1 MNQADVQALMRGI
14 APTLRDLVAATVK
27 PMADELVMMRAEI
40 AALKAVDHADAIARA
55 VAAIPAPENGKDG
68 PPGRDGTDGVPGR
81 DGAAGEPGKD
91 GAPGADGRDVDLAE
105 VERLVTDTVTRVL
118 AGWER
123 PRDGKSVSLDEVMA
137 PINEHIARAVAA
149 LPPAPAGKDG
159 APGMLPIAKAW
170 ADGVC
175 YAADVRVHKGALWQ
189 ARRDTGRAPGDGED
203 WVCLAARGDNGK
215 DADEIEVRGTYD
227 AAAIYR
233 RLNIVALNG
242 GAFIARK
249 DDPGACPGDG
259 WQMIVQRGKPGA
271 PGEKGAKGDR
281 GEPGP
286 AGPGVLHLQVDD
298 AGLFTLVN
306 GDGSAVTTDFYPL
319 LSRLGG

>member
-1 MNQADVQALMRGI
+1 MTLQALGRPGDRR
-14 APTLRDLVAATVK
+14 AYPRVTCTLSC
-27 PMADELVMMRAEI
+27 
-40 AALKAVDHADAIARA
+40 A
-55 VAAIPAPENGKDG
+55 VAGL
-68 PPGRDGTDGVPGR
+68 
-81 DGAAGEPGKD
+81 GEG
-91 GAPGADGRDVDLAE
+91 
-105 VERLVTDTVTRVL
+105 RVL
-118 AGWER
+118 N
-123 PRDGKSVSLDEVMA
+123 VSD
-137 PINEHIARAVAA
+137 
-149 LPPAPAGKDG
+149 
-159 APGMLPIAKAW
+159 
-170 ADGVC
+170 
-175 YAADVRVHKGALWQ
+175 
-189 ARRDTGRAPGDGED
+189 
-203 WVCLAARGDNGK
+203 
-215 DADEIEVRGTYD
+215 
-227 AAAIYR
+227 
-233 RLNIVALNG
+233 G